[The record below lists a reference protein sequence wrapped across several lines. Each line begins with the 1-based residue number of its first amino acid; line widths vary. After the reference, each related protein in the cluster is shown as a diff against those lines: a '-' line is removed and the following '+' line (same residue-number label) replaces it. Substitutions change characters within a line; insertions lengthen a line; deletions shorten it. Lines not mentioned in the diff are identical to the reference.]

1 MWQRSAFWII
11 FGHGMDSICL
21 EQKEWTKFEVYASSD
36 RSIFMRLNWLVL
48 VLLRCVSLV
57 ILVFKVTFMC
67 FQVLRT
73 KYAYMCIL
81 ESFGAVF
88 VHQMDCI
95 CLEVRRWTKLKIK

>member
-1 MWQRSAFWII
+1 
-11 FGHGMDSICL
+11 
-21 EQKEWTKFEVYASSD
+21 
-36 RSIFMRLNWLVL
+36 
-48 VLLRCVSLV
+48 
-57 ILVFKVTFMC
+57 MC

-95 CLEVRRWTKLKIK
+95 CLEQTHGKEKNVAAHTWEQTAWAEIVCVLWLNDAKNIYVCKCNGKAKKHGSKPTCKVEEKHTAWAENWCVLWLK

>member
-1 MWQRSAFWII
+1 
-11 FGHGMDSICL
+11 
-21 EQKEWTKFEVYASSD
+21 
-36 RSIFMRLNWLVL
+36 
-48 VLLRCVSLV
+48 
-57 ILVFKVTFMC
+57 MC

-95 CLEVRRWTKLKIK
+95 CLEGFISFIPLNKPLVAANTWQRKECCSTHMGAQGMCKRETWTTNKFVKTACAD

>member
-1 MWQRSAFWII
+1 
-11 FGHGMDSICL
+11 
-21 EQKEWTKFEVYASSD
+21 
-36 RSIFMRLNWLVL
+36 
-48 VLLRCVSLV
+48 
-57 ILVFKVTFMC
+57 MC

-95 CLEVRRWTKLKIK
+95 CLEGFISFIPLNKPLVVANTWQRKECCSTHMGAHGMAEIVCVWWLK